1 MNALDL
7 TVDQILP
14 AFPGARR
21 ENVAT
26 FWPYVREALREA
38 MLDSPR
44 MVAFALATIA
54 AETAGFV
61 PLQEMRSI
69 WNTEHRPFDKYEGRK
84 DLGNDQP
91 GDGPRF
97 PGRGFV
103 QLTGRANYRT
113 YGQRIYHPLEDQ
125 PDLANEPAIAAQ
137 ILAMFIADRAE
148 KIDAALR
155 ASDFVRA
162 RRAVNGGTHG
172 LERFK
177 RAYEKIMGVLIKMFA
192 DAMQRQ

>member
-1 MNALDL
+1 MNPLDL
-7 TVDQILP
+7 TVDQIMP

-113 YGQRIYHPLEDQ
+113 YGQRIYQPLEDE
-125 PDLANEPAIAAQ
+125 PDLANEPKIAAQ
-137 ILAMFIADRAE
+137 ILALFIADRAE
-148 KIDAALR
+148 KIDTALR
-155 ASDFVRA
+155 ASDFARA

-172 LERFK
+172 LERFT
-177 RAYEKIMGVLIKMFA
+177 RAYTAILG
-192 DAMQRQ
+192 AMERESKR

>member
-1 MNALDL
+1 MNQLDL
-7 TVDQILP
+7 TADQIMP

-21 ENVAT
+21 ENVAYY
-26 FWPYVREALREA
+26 WPYVREALREA
-38 MLDSPR
+38 MLESPR

-61 PLQEMRSI
+61 PLREMQSI
-69 WNTEHRPFDKYEGRK
+69 WNTDRKPFDKYEGRK
-84 DLGNDQP
+84 DLGNVQP
-91 GDGPRF
+91 GDGARF

-113 YGQRIYHPLEDQ
+113 YGQRIYQPLEDE
-125 PDLANEPAIAAQ
+125 PDLANEPKIAAQ

-148 KIDAALR
+148 KIDTALR
-155 ASDFVRA
+155 ASDFASA

-177 RAYEKIMGVLIKMFA
+177 RAYTAILG
-192 DAMQRQ
+192 AMERESKR

>member
-1 MNALDL
+1 MNPLDL
-7 TVDQILP
+7 TVDQIMP

-21 ENVAT
+21 ENVAYY
-26 FWPYVREALREA
+26 WPYVREALREA

-61 PLQEMRSI
+61 PLREMQSI
-69 WNTEHRPFDKYEGRK
+69 WNTDRKPFDKYEGRK
-84 DLGNDQP
+84 DLGNVQP
-91 GDGPRF
+91 GDGARF

-113 YGQRIYHPLEDQ
+113 YGQRIYQPLEDE
-125 PDLANEPAIAAQ
+125 PDLANEPKIAAQ
-137 ILAMFIADRAE
+137 ILALFIADRAE
-148 KIDAALR
+148 KIDTALR
-155 ASDFVRA
+155 ASDFARA

-172 LERFK
+172 LERFT
-177 RAYEKIMGVLIKMFA
+177 RAYAAILG
-192 DAMQRQ
+192 AMERACNS

>member
-1 MNALDL
+1 MNPLDL
-7 TVDQILP
+7 TVDQIMP

-21 ENVAT
+21 ENIAYY
-26 FWPYVREALREA
+26 WPYVREALREA

-61 PLQEMRSI
+61 PLREMQSI
-69 WNTEHRPFDKYEGRK
+69 WNTDRKPFDTYEGRK
-84 DLGNDQP
+84 DLGNVQP
-91 GDGPRF
+91 GDGARF

-113 YGQRIYHPLEDQ
+113 YGQRIYQPLEDE
-125 PDLANEPAIAAQ
+125 PDLANEPKIAAQ

-148 KIDAALR
+148 KIDTALR
-155 ASDFVRA
+155 ASDFASA

-177 RAYEKIMGVLIKMFA
+177 RAYTAILG
-192 DAMQRQ
+192 AMERESKR

>member
-1 MNALDL
+1 MNPLDL
-7 TVDQILP
+7 TVDQIMP

-21 ENVAT
+21 ENVAYY
-26 FWPYVREALREA
+26 WPYVREALREA

-61 PLQEMRSI
+61 PLREMQSI
-69 WNTEHRPFDKYEGRK
+69 WNTDRKPFDKYEGRK
-84 DLGNDQP
+84 DLGNVQP
-91 GDGPRF
+91 GDGARF

-113 YGQRIYHPLEDQ
+113 YGQRIYQPLEDE
-125 PDLANEPAIAAQ
+125 PDLANEPKIAAQ
-137 ILAMFIADRAE
+137 ILALFIADRAE
-148 KIDAALR
+148 KIDTALR
-155 ASDFVRA
+155 ASDFARA

-172 LERFK
+172 LERFT
-177 RAYEKIMGVLIKMFA
+177 RAYAVVG
-192 DAMQRQ
+192 R

>member
-1 MNALDL
+1 MNPLDL
-7 TVDQILP
+7 TVDQIMP

-21 ENVAT
+21 ENIAYY
-26 FWPYVREALREA
+26 WPYVREALREA
-38 MLDSPR
+38 MLESPR

-61 PLQEMRSI
+61 PLREMQSI
-69 WNTEHRPFDKYEGRK
+69 WNTDRKPFDTYEGRK
-84 DLGNDQP
+84 DLGNVQP
-91 GDGPRF
+91 GDGARF

-113 YGQRIYHPLEDQ
+113 YGQRIYQPLEDE
-125 PDLANEPAIAAQ
+125 PDLANEPKIAAQ
-137 ILAMFIADRAE
+137 SLAMFIAHRAE
-148 KIDAALR
+148 KIDTALR
-155 ASDFVRA
+155 ASDFASA

-177 RAYEKIMGVLIKMFA
+177 RAYTAILG
-192 DAMQRQ
+192 AMERESKR

>member
-1 MNALDL
+1 MHALDL
-7 TVDQILP
+7 TSDQIAP
-14 AFPGARR
+14 AFPRAKRA
-21 ENVAT
+21 NIAHY
-26 FWPYVREALREA
+26 WPYVRDALREA

-44 MVAFALATIA
+44 MVAFALGTIA

-61 PLQEMRSI
+61 PLREMQSI
-69 WNTEHRPFDKYEGRK
+69 WNTDRKPFDKYEGRK

-91 GDGPRF
+91 GDGARY

-113 YGQRIYHPLEDQ
+113 YGQRINQPLEEQ

-137 ILAMFIADRAE
+137 LLALFVADRAD
-148 KIDAALR
+148 KIDTALK
-155 ASDFVRA
+155 ASDLARA

-172 LERFK
+172 LERFT
-177 RAYEKIMGVLIKMFA
+177 RAYTTILG
-192 DAMQRQ
+192 AMESQR

>member
-1 MNALDL
+1 MNPLDL
-7 TVDQILP
+7 TVDQIMP

-21 ENVAT
+21 EYVAHY
-26 FWPYVREALREA
+26 WPYVREALREA

-61 PLQEMRSI
+61 PLREMRSI
-69 WNTEHRPFDKYEGRK
+69 WNTDRKPFDRYDGRK

-91 GDGPRF
+91 GDGARF

-113 YGQRIYHPLEDQ
+113 YGQRIYQPLEDE
-125 PDLANEPAIAAQ
+125 PDLANEPKIAAQ

-148 KIDAALR
+148 QIDTALR
-155 ASDFVRA
+155 ASDFDRA

-172 LERFK
+172 MERFN
-177 RAYEKIMGVLIKMFA
+177 RAYTAILGVLESK
-192 DAMQRQ
+192 R

>member
-1 MNALDL
+1 MNPLDL
-7 TVDQILP
+7 TVDQIMP

-21 ENVAT
+21 ENIAYY
-26 FWPYVREALREA
+26 WPYVREALREA
-38 MLDSPR
+38 MLESPR

-61 PLQEMRSI
+61 PLREMQSI
-69 WNTEHRPFDKYEGRK
+69 WNTDRKPFDTYEGRK
-84 DLGNDQP
+84 DLGNVQP
-91 GDGPRF
+91 GDGARF

-113 YGQRIYHPLEDQ
+113 YGQRIYQPLEDE
-125 PDLANEPAIAAQ
+125 PDLANEPKIAAQ

-148 KIDAALR
+148 KIDTALR
-155 ASDFVRA
+155 ASDFASA

-177 RAYEKIMGVLIKMFA
+177 RAYTAILG
-192 DAMQRQ
+192 AMERESKR

>member
-1 MNALDL
+1 MNPLDL
-7 TVDQILP
+7 TVDQIMP

-21 ENVAT
+21 ENVAYY
-26 FWPYVREALREA
+26 WPYVREALREA
-38 MLDSPR
+38 MLESPR

-61 PLQEMRSI
+61 PLREMQSI
-69 WNTEHRPFDKYEGRK
+69 WNTDRKPFDKYEGRK
-84 DLGNDQP
+84 DLGNVQP
-91 GDGPRF
+91 GDGARF

-113 YGQRIYHPLEDQ
+113 YGQRIYQPLEDQ
-125 PDLANEPAIAAQ
+125 PDLANEPKIAAQ

-148 KIDAALR
+148 KIDTALR
-155 ASDFVRA
+155 ASDFASA

-177 RAYEKIMGVLIKMFA
+177 RAYTAILG
-192 DAMQRQ
+192 AMERESKR